1 LIVIAV
7 MAQSTHTRPPLPPFT
22 KESAN
27 AKVKGAQ
34 RLWNTR
40 DPVRVAQAYTADSI
54 WRNRDSFL
62 KGTDEIV
69 DFLTKKWRKEARY
82 KLRKELFAWTDNKI
96 AVQFWYEFFDE
107 QEQSWFRCYGLEDW
121 TFDPDGLMRKRQ
133 MSGNNL
139 RITEQERWYKDGAT
153 DDDVDAVLISEE
165 HW

>member
-1 LIVIAV
+1 MI
-7 MAQSTHTRPPLPPFT
+7 
-22 KESAN
+22 

-54 WRNRDSFL
+54 WRNRDTFL

-82 KLRKELFAWTDNKI
+82 KCVSLSALYSRYKEKCRAELVICRLRKELFAWTDNKV

-107 QEQSWFRCYGLEDW
+107 QEQSWFRCYGLGK
-121 TFDPDGLMRKRQ
+121 FYLC
-133 MSGNNL
+133 S
-139 RITEQERWYKDGAT
+139 
-153 DDDVDAVLISEE
+153 
-165 HW
+165 